1 MTKESGS
8 SFAEAHRV
16 LLSGPT
22 HMEDEGEDENQEN
35 EVEDER
41 DCEECK
47 NGESKREVR
56 TTTQCA

>member
-1 MTKESGS
+1 
-8 SFAEAHRV
+8 
-16 LLSGPT
+16 
-22 HMEDEGEDENQEN
+22 MEDEGEDENQEN

-47 NGESKREVR
+47 NGESKRGIR